1 MGVGTVSDAVVED
14 AKKIAKQYDTQLKE
28 KRNARLS
35 EMQDS
40 IEKLRQKKKEVVK
53 DKISLLAKTETS
65 RTNLEIKRK
74 RLKMEQ
80 DILEDVLKDVKIK
93 LEKMESDK
101 REIILNKLISVATL
115 QNFYSNETDEK
126 LVKKIVKDRYKGNIS
141 CLGGVLTEDVS
152 GIIREEFTFD
162 SIIESIFNND
172 LKEIRDIL
180 FGEAEYGFKCNIL

>member
-40 IEKLRQKKKEVVK
+40 IEKLRQKKKEVAK

-180 FGEAEYGFKCNIL
+180 FGEAEYGFQCNIL